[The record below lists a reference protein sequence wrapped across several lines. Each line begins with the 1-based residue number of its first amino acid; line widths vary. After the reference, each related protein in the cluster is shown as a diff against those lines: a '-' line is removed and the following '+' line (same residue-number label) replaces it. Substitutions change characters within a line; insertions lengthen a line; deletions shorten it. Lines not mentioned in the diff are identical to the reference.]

1 MRRLLAATAPTSL
14 CALAIVAA
22 CGGGESRWAGT
33 MTDSA
38 GVMIVENRGSAPLD
52 GGGWGIASEPDVA
65 IGAVEGDTA
74 YQFFGISGAH
84 RTAEGRFVVVNAGSR
99 DVRVYDAGG
108 KFVRSFGR
116 RGGGPEEFEMPVLA
130 GVSHDTLIV
139 VDQAHHRLSMVHAEA
154 GIVRVARVADDVG
167 AFLNPVGAF
176 GNGDV
181 VFGGALD
188 MARTQL
194 QQGLNRAHTFYRSC
208 DPDGALVAD
217 FGHQMGAD
225 FFIQRMGPR
234 GPETPPALVP
244 FGRVPL
250 GAVAPE
256 RFYFG
261 AQDGWE
267 VEAYDPSGSLVR
279 LIRLDRDPVAVTEA
293 DTRQYIDD
301 MTGSITGERGVRMRE
316 MLSEI
321 PVPDVFPPYGVLEA
335 DALGYLWVADY
346 APPGKAASTWTIFDA
361 DGRLAGRVTTPP
373 NVAILEIGAD
383 YLLGVYRDE
392 LGVEYLHQYAVRRPG
407 APAEASG

>member
-1 MRRLLAATAPTSL
+1 MRRLLTATAPTSL

-38 GVMIVENRGSAPLD
+38 GVTIVENRGSAPLN

-84 RTAEGRFVVVNAGSR
+84 RTADGRYVVVNAGSR
-99 DVRVYDAGG
+99 NVRVYDAQGV
-108 KFVRSFGR
+108 FVRSFGG

-139 VDQAHHRLSMVHAEA
+139 VDQAHHRLSMVHPDA

-181 VFGGALD
+181 AFGGALD

-194 QQGLNRAHTFYRSC
+194 RQGLNRAYTFYRSC
-208 DPDGALVAD
+208 DPNGALAAD

-225 FFIQRMGPR
+225 FFIERMGPR
-234 GPETPPALVP
+234 GPETRPALVP
-244 FGRVPL
+244 FGRMPL
-250 GAVAPE
+250 ATVSRD

-267 VEAYDPSGSLVR
+267 VEAYDPSGKLVR
-279 LIRLDRDPVAVTEA
+279 LIRLDRDPVPVTDE
-293 DTRQYIDD
+293 DTQRYIDD
-301 MTGSITGERGVRMRE
+301 VVASVPGENGVRMRA
-316 MLSEI
+316 MLEEI
-321 PVPDVFPPYGVLEA
+321 PVPDVFPPYGALGT

-346 APPGKAASTWTIFDA
+346 PRPGDDASTWTIFDA

-373 NVAILEIGAD
+373 NVSILEIGAD

-407 APAEASG
+407 AGAEASG